1 MVEQVWERPHGPT
14 AIVASEQLE
23 DTTLRVGTDIAMMGI
38 KLNAQVTIKNLQ
50 NAHEKPRQERKGG
63 WS

>member
-1 MVEQVWERPHGPT
+1 
-14 AIVASEQLE
+14 
-23 DTTLRVGTDIAMMGI
+23 MMGI

-50 NAHEKPRQERKGG
+50 NAHEKPRRERKGG